1 MTINDESVAQ
11 DPSVDSAVDEPAEE
25 TASAD
30 TPAAVGPADAAPAA
44 GEQIPAAPGTE
55 ATDSQAAPE
64 TPAAADTS
72 AAPETAAAADTSA
85 APGTEAT
92 DTTAAPETPAVTDT
106 SATPGTEATDTTAA
120 PETPAVTDTSAAP
133 ETPAPDA
140 APETPAATDTTAA
153 PEAPAAESPAAP
165 APAAESPAAPAAE
178 SPAPAAPV
186 APVRPAAPAAPAAPR
201 APLPTAMAPRPLKKA
216 QTPLAVPPAH
226 STPLAE
232 AEKFARVEDD
242 GHVFLLLNGEEHPV
256 GQYPDASREEALAY
270 FVKKYDDVVSQVALL
285 EQRVKGKAPSAEM
298 LKTAK
303 HLRSQVAERKLVGDV
318 AALEAR
324 IDALT
329 EAITGLEKAERA
341 AQDELKAKEL
351 AAREAIVAEAE
362 ELAGRDPAT
371 VQWKVSSTRMNE
383 LFELWKAAQKN
394 GPRLGR
400 GTEDALWKRFRSAR
414 TIFDRHRRAYFS
426 QLDSDNAEAKR
437 AKEALIARAESLS
450 SSTDWGATAA
460 EYRRLM
466 DEWKASKRA
475 SRKDD
480 DALWARFRAAQD
492 RFFEARKSANEAV
505 DEEYGANL
513 VAKEALLK
521 EATALLPVKDVAV
534 AKKTLQ
540 SIRDRWEE
548 AGKVP
553 RADIGRMDA
562 GLRRVEDAVKAAEDE
577 HWHKTNPE
585 TKARTNSALS
595 QLQATIATLKD
606 DLTAAEKAGDAKRI
620 STAKEALSA
629 REQWLEMLQRSAQD
643 FS

>member
-11 DPSVDSAVDEPAEE
+11 DPIVDSAVDEPAEE

-44 GEQIPAAPGTE
+44 GEQTAAAPGTDAAAVPAAAVTSDSE
-55 ATDSQAAPE
+55 TPATDTQTAPETPTAADTPATPEAPATDTPAAPE
-64 TPAAADTS
+64 TPAAADT
-72 AAPETAAAADTSA
+72 P
-85 APGTEAT
+85 
-92 DTTAAPETPAVTDT
+92 
-106 SATPGTEATDTTAA
+106 
-120 PETPAVTDTSAAP
+120 
-133 ETPAPDA
+133 A
-140 APETPAATDTTAA
+140 APETPAATDTPAAEDTPSA
-153 PEAPAAESPAAP
+153 PETPAQETPAAPAAESPAAP
-165 APAAESPAAPAAE
+165 APAAAPA
-178 SPAPAAPV
+178 
-186 APVRPAAPAAPAAPR
+186 RPAAPAAPR

-226 STPLAE
+226 STPLTE

-285 EQRVKGKAPSAEM
+285 EQRVRGKAPSADM

-303 HLRSQVAERKLVGDV
+303 HLRIQVSEHKLVGDV

-324 IDALT
+324 IDMLT
-329 EAITGLEKAERA
+329 EAISGLEKAERA
-341 AQDELKAKEL
+341 VQDELKAKEL

-437 AKEALIARAESLS
+437 AKETLIARAESLS

-521 EATALLPVKDVAV
+521 EAAALLPVKDVAA
-534 AKKTLQ
+534 AKKALQ

-606 DLTAAEKAGDAKRI
+606 DLAAAEKAGDAKRI

>member
-11 DPSVDSAVDEPAEE
+11 DPSVDSAVDVPAEA

-30 TPAAVGPADAAPAA
+30 APAAGGPTDAAPAA
-44 GEQIPAAPGTE
+44 GEQAPAALGTE
-55 ATDSQAAPE
+55 ATEVPAAPE
-64 TPAAADTS
+64 TPP
-72 AAPETAAAADTSA
+72 APETEPTDTAVADT
-85 APGTEAT
+85 P
-92 DTTAAPETPAVTDT
+92 
-106 SATPGTEATDTTAA
+106 
-120 PETPAVTDTSAAP
+120 
-133 ETPAPDA
+133 A
-140 APETPAATDTTAA
+140 APETPAATDTPAA
-153 PEAPAAESPAAP
+153 PENPAATDTSAAPESPAAESPAAPAAPESPVAESPAVPAAESPAAP
-165 APAAESPAAPAAE
+165 APA
-178 SPAPAAPV
+178 PAPA
-186 APVRPAAPAAPAAPR
+186 RPAAPAAPR

-270 FVKKYDDVVSQVALL
+270 FVKKYDDIVSQVALL

-492 RFFEARKSANEAV
+492 RFFEARKSANDAV

-521 EATALLPVKDVAV
+521 EAAALLPVRDVAA
-534 AKKTLQ
+534 AKKALQ

-606 DLTAAEKAGDAKRI
+606 DLEAAEKAGDAKRI
-620 STAKEALSA
+620 STAKDALSA

>member
-1 MTINDESVAQ
+1 MTISEESAAE
-11 DPSVDSAVDEPAEE
+11 DSSVGSAVEEPAVEE
-25 TASAD
+25 
-30 TPAAVGPADAAPAA
+30 PAVEEPAVEEPAQEAPAT
-44 GEQIPAAPGTE
+44 AAPGSDAGVTV
-55 ATDSQAAPE
+55 APGGG
-64 TPAAADTS
+64 AAAQ
-72 AAPETAAAADTSA
+72 P
-85 APGTEAT
+85 
-92 DTTAAPETPAVTDT
+92 
-106 SATPGTEATDTTAA
+106 
-120 PETPAVTDTSAAP
+120 
-133 ETPAPDA
+133 
-140 APETPAATDTTAA
+140 
-153 PEAPAAESPAAP
+153 
-165 APAAESPAAPAAE
+165 
-178 SPAPAAPV
+178 
-186 APVRPAAPAAPAAPR
+186 APAAPAAQPAPAAPAAQPAPAAPGGPGAPR
-201 APLPTAMAPRPLKKA
+201 APRPPLPTAMAPRPAKNGK
-216 QTPLAVPPAH
+216 TPLAVPPAH

-232 AEKFARVEDD
+232 AARFARVEED

-256 GQYPDASREEALAY
+256 GQYPDASPEEALGY
-270 FVKKYDDVVSQVALL
+270 FVKKYDDLVSQVVLL
-285 EQRVKGKAPSAEM
+285 EQRAKSKAPSADM

-303 HLRSQVAERKLVGDV
+303 HLRSQVAERKIVGDV
-318 AALEAR
+318 PALEAR

-341 AQDELKAKEL
+341 VQDELKAKEL

-414 TIFDRHRRAYFS
+414 TVFDRHRRAYFS
-426 QLDSDNAEAKR
+426 QLDSDNAEAKQ
-437 AKEALIARAESLS
+437 AKEALISRAESLS
-450 SSTDWGATAA
+450 TSTDWGSTAA

-521 EATALLPVKDVAV
+521 EASQLLPVKDVAA
-534 AKKTLQ
+534 AKKALQ

-562 GLRRVEDAVKAAEDE
+562 GLRRVEDAVKSAEDE
-577 HWHKTNPE
+577 HWNKTNPE

-595 QLQATIATLKD
+595 QLEATIATLKD
-606 DLTAAEKAGDAKRI
+606 DLAAAEKAGDAKRI
-620 STAKEALSA
+620 STAKEALAA

-643 FS
+643 FA

>member
-30 TPAAVGPADAAPAA
+30 TPAVGGPVDAAPAA
-44 GEQIPAAPGTE
+44 GEQTPATHGAEDTEVPPAPETLATDTSTAPEALAAPDTS
-55 ATDSQAAPE
+55 AVPE
-64 TPAAADTS
+64 TPA
-72 AAPETAAAADTSA
+72 
-85 APGTEAT
+85 T
-92 DTTAAPETPAVTDT
+92 D
-106 SATPGTEATDTTAA
+106 
-120 PETPAVTDTSAAP
+120 
-133 ETPAPDA
+133 
-140 APETPAATDTTAA
+140 AA
-153 PEAPAAESPAAP
+153 PEAPAAPEVPATDAAPETPEAPESPSAEST
-165 APAAESPAAPAAE
+165 APAAESPATPAPAA
-178 SPAPAAPV
+178 APAAPV
-186 APVRPAAPAAPAAPR
+186 APARAAAPAAPAAPAPR

-329 EAITGLEKAERA
+329 ESITGLEKAERA
-341 AQDELKAKEL
+341 VQDELKAKEL

-437 AKEALIARAESLS
+437 AKESLIARAESLS

-521 EATALLPVKDVAV
+521 EAAALLPVKEVAA
-534 AKKTLQ
+534 AKKALQ

-606 DLTAAEKAGDAKRI
+606 DLAAAEKAGDAKRI

>member
-1 MTINDESVAQ
+1 
-11 DPSVDSAVDEPAEE
+11 
-25 TASAD
+25 
-30 TPAAVGPADAAPAA
+30 
-44 GEQIPAAPGTE
+44 
-55 ATDSQAAPE
+55 
-64 TPAAADTS
+64 
-72 AAPETAAAADTSA
+72 
-85 APGTEAT
+85 
-92 DTTAAPETPAVTDT
+92 
-106 SATPGTEATDTTAA
+106 
-120 PETPAVTDTSAAP
+120 
-133 ETPAPDA
+133 
-140 APETPAATDTTAA
+140 
-153 PEAPAAESPAAP
+153 
-165 APAAESPAAPAAE
+165 
-178 SPAPAAPV
+178 
-186 APVRPAAPAAPAAPR
+186 
-201 APLPTAMAPRPLKKA
+201 MAPRPAKGA
-216 QTPLAVPPAH
+216 RTPLAVPPAH

-232 AEKFARVEDD
+232 AARFARVEED
-242 GHVFLLLNGEEHPV
+242 GHVFLLLDGEEHPV

-270 FVKKYDDVVSQVALL
+270 FVKKYDDLVSQVVLL
-285 EQRVKGKAPSAEM
+285 EQRVRSKAPSADM

-303 HLRSQVAERKLVGDV
+303 HLRSQVAERKIIGDV
-318 AALEAR
+318 PALEAR

-329 EAITGLEKAERA
+329 ESITGLEKAERA
-341 AQDELKAKEL
+341 VQDELKAKEL
-351 AAREAIVAEAE
+351 AARESIVAEAE

-383 LFELWKAAQKN
+383 LFELWKTAQKN

-414 TIFDRHRRAYFS
+414 TVFDRHRRAYFS
-426 QLDSDNAEAKR
+426 QLDSDNAEAKQ
-437 AKEALIARAESLS
+437 AKEALIVRAESLS
-450 SSTDWGATAA
+450 TSTDWGSTAA

-521 EATALLPVKDVAV
+521 EAGQLLPVKDVAA
-534 AKKTLQ
+534 AKKALQ

-553 RADIGRMDA
+553 RPDIGRMDA

-577 HWHKTNPE
+577 HWNRSNPE

-595 QLQATIATLKD
+595 QLQATIATLQD
-606 DLTAAEKAGDAKRI
+606 DLAAAEKAGDAKRI
-620 STAKEALSA
+620 STAKEALAA

-643 FS
+643 FA